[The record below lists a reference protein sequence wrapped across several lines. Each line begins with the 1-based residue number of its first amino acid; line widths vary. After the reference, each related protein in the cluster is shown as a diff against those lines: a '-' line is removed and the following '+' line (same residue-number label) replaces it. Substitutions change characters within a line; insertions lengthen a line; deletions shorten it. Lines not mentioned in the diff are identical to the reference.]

1 MVVPLDVFTVW
12 RERAGPLGRPIV
24 MAKPYLRFL
33 LAAASAAAAGLLAAC
48 GSPHAQTPSPGSP
61 SSGEPTVSPAPTTGL
76 VPAPRGLTD
85 RLVLQQTHVTAGT
98 PIRGTL
104 VVTYRGHAPINLN
117 RGCRPRYA
125 VVVTNHRYQ
134 PETAFPSDCG
144 TAPFIIKPGVNRF
157 AITVVTTY
165 GSCSAAA
172 NQAASRSPA
181 CRHGR
186 ERMPPLPQGRYQAV
200 LVGDGSLPLPAPV
213 PVPVSLQRPRS
224 GV

>member
-1 MVVPLDVFTVW
+1 
-12 RERAGPLGRPIV
+12 

-61 SSGEPTVSPAPTTGL
+61 SSGTPTVSPAPRTPIGL

-85 RLVLQQTHVTAGT
+85 RLVLQQTGVTVGT
-98 PIRGTL
+98 PIKGTL

-125 VVVTNHRYQ
+125 VMVTNRRF
-134 PETAFPSDCG
+134 PPKAAFPSDCG
-144 TAPFIIKPGVNRF
+144 TTPFIIKPGVNRL

-165 GSCSAAA
+165 GSCSEVAS
-172 NQAASRSPA
+172 QATSRSPA
-181 CRHGR
+181 CLHGR
-186 ERMPPLPQGRYQAV
+186 QRMPPLPPGRYQAV

-224 GV
+224 DV